1 MTEGRAAAAPASG
14 AGGEVRILARR
25 LAPSLWSLGVVAA
38 LGVLVAYPVGLLFLR
53 AFQTHEYGQ
62 APVWTLRHLAVAFTS
77 PDLVAA
83 LGNTLITSF
92 GGALSATGLGTMLG
106 WIVARTDVPGRG
118 ILGVLNLVPFFLSS
132 VVGAASW
139 QILGAPRTGLINTT
153 LAAVLPLSGPV
164 INIFGRF
171 GITLVIGLFYAP
183 FVYLFTLGAFRNMD
197 PALEEAARMSGAGNA
212 VSAWRVTLPLALP
225 AILSGGILVMV
236 GSAGLFG
243 VPLLLGRPGR
253 VHTLAT
259 RIYQATQD
267 YPPDY
272 SLAAAL
278 SLVLFV
284 LTILLLWVERRVI
297 RPRAFTTVTGKG
309 YRPATIRLGRW
320 RGVALGLNLL
330 YLAAVFVPILVL
342 LLVSFQQQWV
352 GEFQMQQVTLR
363 NYAYIFVTE
372 ETAMRGLR
380 NSLFLSTVGATA
392 GLTVCGLVAYL
403 AQRTSLPGRGLMEA
417 LAMLPITL
425 PGVVLGVGFFIA
437 WVGTPLYGTI
447 WALMLAYIIHYFPM
461 GVKSTGAVLRSVG
474 PELEESAWMSGGSR
488 LQTLRR
494 VTLPLLRPGL
504 TATWLILFVTY
515 MREVGASMI
524 LFLPGLETLSVA
536 LIRIMEYEAFG
547 ITAAFA
553 VIQTILMLGVAWI
566 YHRVVGIGS
575 LSM

>member
-1 MTEGRAAAAPASG
+1 MRADSAGAALGRR
-14 AGGEVRILARR
+14 AGSEARLRARR
-25 LAPSLWSLGVVAA
+25 LPPSLWSLGVVAV
-38 LGVLVAYPVGLLFLR
+38 LGMLVAYPVGILFLR

-62 APVWTLRHLAVAFTS
+62 APVWTLRHLAAAFTS
-77 PDLVAA
+77 PDMVRA
-83 LGNTLITSF
+83 LANTLLTSF
-92 GGALSATGLGTMLG
+92 GGALMATGLGTMLG

-153 LAAVLPLSGPV
+153 LASVLPMSGPA

-171 GITLVIGLFYAP
+171 GIALVIGLFYAP
-183 FVYLFTLGAFRNMD
+183 FAYLFTLGTFRNMD
-197 PALEEAARMSGAGNA
+197 PALEEAARMSGAGNGLTA
-212 VSAWRVTLPLALP
+212 FRVTLPLALP
-225 AILSGGILVMV
+225 AILSGGVLVTV
-236 GSAGLFG
+236 SSAGLFG

-284 LTILLLWVERRVI
+284 LTMLLLLLERRII
-297 RPRAFTTVTGKG
+297 RRRAFTTVTGKG

-320 RGVALGLNLL
+320 RAVALGINLL
-330 YLAAVFVPILVL
+330 YLGAVFVPLLVL
-342 LLVSFQQQWV
+342 LLVSFQRQWL
-352 GEFQMQQVTLR
+352 GAFQWRQATLT
-363 NYAYIFVTE
+363 NYAYVFFTE
-372 ETAMRGLR
+372 STAMRGLR
-380 NSLFLSTVGATA
+380 NSLFLSSVGATV
-392 GLTVCGLVAYL
+392 GLAVCGLVAYL
-403 AQRTSLPGRGLMEA
+403 LQRTRLPGRGMMEA
-417 LAMLPITL
+417 VAMLPITL

-447 WALMLAYIIHYFPM
+447 WSLMLAYVVHYFPL
-461 GVKSTGAVLRSVG
+461 GVKSTGSVLLSVG
-474 PELEESAWMSGGSR
+474 PELEESGWMSGGSR
-488 LQTLRR
+488 PQTLLR

-504 TATWLILFVTY
+504 TATWLLLFVTY

-553 VIQTILMLGVAWI
+553 VVQTVLLLGVAWVF
-566 YHRVVGIGS
+566 HRMVGIGS
-575 LSM
+575 LSV

>member
-1 MTEGRAAAAPASG
+1 MTARPAGAALERRAGSEAR
-14 AGGEVRILARR
+14 VLARL
-25 LAPSLWSLGVVAA
+25 LAPSLWSLGVVAV
-38 LGVLVAYPVGLLFLR
+38 LGLLVAYPVGLLFLGAVR
-53 AFQTHEYGQ
+53 THEYGQ
-62 APVWTLRHLAVAFTS
+62 APVWTLRHLTAAFTS
-77 PDLVAA
+77 PDLIGAM
-83 LGNTLITSF
+83 GNTLLTSF
-92 GGALSATGLGTMLG
+92 SGALLATGLGTILG

-153 LAAVLPLSGPV
+153 LASVLPLSGPA

-171 GITLVIGLFYAP
+171 GIALVIGLFYAP
-183 FVYLFTLGAFRNMD
+183 FVYLFALGTFRNMD
-197 PALEEAARMSGAGNA
+197 PALEEAARMSGAGNGRTA
-212 VSAWRVTLPLALP
+212 LRVTLPLALP
-225 AILSGGILVMV
+225 AILSGGVLVTV
-236 GSAGLFG
+236 SSAGLFG

-272 SLAAAL
+272 SMAAAL
-278 SLVLFV
+278 SLVLFI
-284 LTILLLWVERRVI
+284 LTMLLLLVERRII
-297 RPRAFTTVTGKG
+297 RRRTFTTVTGKG

-320 RGVALGLNLL
+320 RAVALGLNLL
-330 YLAAVFVPILVL
+330 YLGAVFVPLLVL
-342 LLVSFQQQWV
+342 LLVSFQRQWL
-352 GEFQMQQVTLR
+352 GAFQWRQATLT
-363 NYAYIFVTE
+363 NYAYVFFTE
-372 ETAMRGLR
+372 ATAMRGLR
-380 NSLFLSTVGATA
+380 NSLFLSSVGATV
-392 GLTVCGLVAYL
+392 GLAVCGLVAYL
-403 AQRTSLPGRGLMEA
+403 LQRTRLPGRGVIEA
-417 LAMLPITL
+417 VAMLPITL

-447 WALMLAYIIHYFPM
+447 WSLMLAYVVHYFPL
-461 GVKSTGAVLRSVG
+461 GVKSTGSVLLSVG

-504 TATWLILFVTY
+504 TATWLLLFVTY

-553 VIQTILMLGVAWI
+553 VVQTVLLLGTAWVF
-566 YHRVVGIGS
+566 HRMVGIGS
-575 LSM
+575 LSV